1 MKVARYANLHLED
14 EYLDD
19 DTAGLLDCK
28 ISIDLDLTEYKLKK
42 KFMKS
47 GDCKNM

>member
-1 MKVARYANLHLED
+1 MKVARYANLLHLED

-28 ISIDLDLTEYKLKK
+28 ISIDLDLTE
-42 KFMKS
+42 
-47 GDCKNM
+47 